1 VTPWEAK
8 ACDARNVERAARL
21 VMAERA
27 AARRAGRAL
36 KWEALRH
43 ALACVRDAEE
53 EVIHAARLIVR
64 HNAEGNNA

>member
-27 AARRAGRAL
+27 AARRAL